1 MGAGRLK
8 IGLMRRIGP
17 LRPSEWFGAVPVGR
31 IGNPP
36 TFERSTQTGGAALRL
51 QFAAVAGVDLF
62 RVDRAFASVAAMI
75 QPRQVATPHKHGIAS
90 SLLQA

>member
-1 MGAGRLK
+1 MGAGRLG
-8 IGLMRRIGP
+8 IGPMRRIGP
-17 LRPSEWFGAVPVGR
+17 MSLASGSALFASGGLTIR
-31 IGNPP
+31 P